1 MRTALSICHTRC
13 QISQL
18 PNVPWHEKHP
28 GTCPKG
34 PGLTWKEGVDASL
47 NPVLPFLSGSGALER
62 ACQSPPDLFW
72 SLPTV
77 WHPYSHATHC
87 VPGPCARDASGGD
100 RESRPSSSLKLLRLR
115 SCQLPTQGPQACPPA
130 PQHLPAYL
138 PGGPP
143 APSRGLGSCWGFCL
157 HSSTWGPC
165 LPHSCPPS
173 TVRLLSASPGVG
185 GIMWTAPPV
194 AALDVPDFLRWGTF

>member
-62 ACQSPPDLFW
+62 ACQSPTDLFW

-77 WHPYSHATHC
+77 WSPYSHATHC

-100 RESRPSSSLKLLRLR
+100 RESRPSSSLKLLSQAPWASIMSTPNSR
-115 SCQLPTQGPQACPPA
+115 PAGPPPCS
-130 PQHLPAYL
+130 
-138 PGGPP
+138 P
-143 APSRGLGSCWGFCL
+143 APSS
-157 HSSTWGPC
+157 
-165 LPHSCPPS
+165 LPARRPSCPLTRPGFLLGLLLAQFHLGPLPPS
-173 TVRLLSASPGVG
+173 FL
-185 GIMWTAPPV
+185 PPEHC
-194 AALDVPDFLRWGTF
+194 